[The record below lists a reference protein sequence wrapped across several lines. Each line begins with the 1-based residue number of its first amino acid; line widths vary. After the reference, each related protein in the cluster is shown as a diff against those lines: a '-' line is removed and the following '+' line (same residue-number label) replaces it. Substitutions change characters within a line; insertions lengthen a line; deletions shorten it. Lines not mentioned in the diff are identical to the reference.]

1 MFGSCKYYSG
11 ACYTK
16 ATCTS
21 ISTPLSAN
29 TDDLKRLFCQNM
41 YDALTKNYCTFSTGA
56 ICGNPVAD
64 CTAFDISGLSSG
76 KADFC

>member
-1 MFGSCKYYSG
+1 
-11 ACYTK
+11 
-16 ATCTS
+16 
-21 ISTPLSAN
+21 
-29 TDDLKRLFCQNM
+29 LKRLFCQNM